1 MNLQIAFQGG
11 GARLALLV
19 PIVDALLELEHVD
32 KEIKVTRVSGA
43 SAGAIAAA
51 LLAGQG
57 NIPALVQHLRGLC
70 ANDGIQLKKIFP
82 SVSNLSYAGKFQL
95 AKRLLWDKKPIG
107 DEAGLS
113 ALLGNALDAAG
124 IKRGSSVGDLIKVK
138 PCFLISVNLGRR
150 DRDPAPPSS
159 KLLQAL
165 MDSAGLPFIFRL
177 TGDRL
182 DGGILDNLPID
193 VLKSPESPGSVHGEI
208 VAIAFDE
215 PDFIP
220 QPGNALELAASLLD
234 TTMTFKTRASRDAVT
249 SNHVYEV
256 ATNVGGIAVTSF
268 DIDTFIAFI
277 NDQNAYK
284 AVKDDTKVWF
294 RKFIKLKEQERT
306 GSTDPSDQAASQD
319 AAHAVDYP
327 ALEASRRLEV
337 FQTNLRSVAEHNF
350 RHHTLQ
356 VSETIFEVT
365 ALGLET
371 PDDPKRKPDIVRVI
385 DKVRVGSEP
394 LFMHAAVLFSGGASY
409 VISRDYKVFD
419 SKMEQVEFVAFD
431 IPGETGAI
439 TWHLTIFLSPLP
451 PSEEIYTIQQTYE
464 VMDFM
469 RPLHQ
474 NGVDYLAQEFVQ
486 AEVTKIAEIKLCVP
500 KTLGP
505 LILQQGTPEQLATL
519 NLPVD
524 ALAARKRPLVEGKLQ
539 KKAVVASC
547 PANYDAYVWRGEHCK
562 RGDALR
568 VVYRKGTPVPD

>member
-11 GARLALLV
+11 GARLALLI
-19 PIVDALLELEHVD
+19 PIVEALLELEEKD
-32 KEIKVTRVSGA
+32 REINVTRVSGA
-43 SAGAIAAA
+43 SAGAIAAV
-51 LLAGQG
+51 LLAGKG
-57 NIPALVQHLRGLC
+57 NIPALVQYLRAICTDDGAGL
-70 ANDGIQLKKIFP
+70 KSIFP
-82 SVSNLSYAGKFQL
+82 SISNLGYAGKFQL

-113 ALLGNALDAAG
+113 EVLGNALEAAG
-124 IKRGSSVGDLIKVK
+124 IKRGCSVGDLIKIR

-193 VLKSPESPGSVHGEI
+193 VLKSPESPGNVHGEI

-268 DIDTFIAFI
+268 DIDSFIKFM
-277 NDQNAYK
+277 NDKNAYK

-294 RKFIKLKEQERT
+294 RNFIKLKEQERT
-306 GSTDPSDQAASQD
+306 GSGKLKEQEERTGSGD
-319 AAHAVDYP
+319 APEQIEVN
-327 ALEASRRLEV
+327 RRLDV

-350 RHHTLQ
+350 RHHTLR

-365 ALGLET
+365 AHGLET
-371 PDDPKRKPDIVRVI
+371 PDDPTRKPDVVRVI
-385 DKVRVGSEP
+385 DKVRVGKEP
-394 LFMHAAVLFSGGASY
+394 LFMHAAVLFSGGASV

-419 SKMEQVEFVAFD
+419 SKLEQVEFVAFD

-439 TWHLTIFLSPLP
+439 TWHLTIFLNPLK

-486 AEVTKIAEIKLCVP
+486 AEITNIAEIKLCVP
-500 KTLGP
+500 RTIGP
-505 LILQQGTPEQLATL
+505 LILQQGTPDQLATL

-524 ALAARKRPLVEGKLQ
+524 ALAARKRPLVEGKFQ

-547 PANYDAYVWRGEHCK
+547 PVNYDAYVWRGENCK
-562 RGDALR
+562 RGEALR
-568 VVYRKGTPVPD
+568 VVYRKGKPASD